1 MKALRLILI
10 LPALSL
16 VEGHAGCSS
25 APQPM
30 APAGDELF
38 RDDFSKFPVGMLS
51 APLGQLNPAVQEY
64 HWLEKRGVS
73 LDPWENSIIYLDPWS
88 AGEEDGR
95 PYLEMHLSASNRY
108 MESSLLSPCFVTG
121 DPEWRDCSVEALV
134 KPLSFDE
141 TAGLVFRYH
150 TNRHQY
156 IFVLEKGKQVRLA
169 VRQMVERAFCRVAV
183 KDLGIAE
190 FPYDTKTWYRL
201 RVENE
206 GPKIR
211 AFVDGKL
218 VISAESDE
226 IPSGKVGLIASCPA
240 RFADFRVSCTAK
252 EEIAARIRKR
262 AEEERALQAEN
273 PKPKLWKKFETPLF
287 GAGRN
292 VRFGDLDGDGVP
304 EMVIAQVVSKV
315 DTGNFVE
322 CSCLTAVTLDGKVL
336 WQIGKPDPRHGLL
349 TSDTPFQVHDI
360 DGKGKCD
367 VFLVKD
373 FKLQILDGMTGKVK
387 KWMWMPEVP
396 EAYKEKNSKFE
407 LKERPHELN
416 AGDSISFFD
425 LSGKGRRTE
434 ILLKDRYRFFWTYDK
449 DLKPLWQ
456 GGGRLGHFPYPW
468 DVDGDGRD
476 EVFIGYSMWTPDGK
490 QLWSND
496 VMLNDHA
503 DGVAVG
509 NFSGDP
515 KGETRVYAVGSDEGF
530 VVQDLKGNVLRH
542 QRVGHTQN
550 MTVAKLRP
558 DLPGLQIATINFWK
572 NPGILTVFD
581 PEGNLLTQ
589 AEPHHCGSLIL
600 PVNWR
605 GDGQEFL
612 LLSGDVKQGG
622 MLDGRLRRAV
632 LFPDDG
638 HPDLAAA
645 VMDLT
650 GDARDEIL
658 LWDQNRV
665 WIYTQD
671 RPCAGEK
678 VYAPQRNPTY
688 NESNYR
694 AQVSLP
700 RWK

>member
-1 MKALRLILI
+1 MKALRLC
-10 LPALSL
+10 L
-16 VEGHAGCSS
+16 VLLAGCAT
-25 APQPM
+25 APQSSM
-30 APAGDELF
+30 APSGDELF
-38 RDDFSKFPVGMLS
+38 RDDFSKFPIGMLS
-51 APLGQLNPAVQEY
+51 APLGLVNPAIQEY
-64 HWLEKRGVS
+64 HWLEKRGPS
-73 LDPWENSIIYLDPWS
+73 LDPWENAIIYLDPWTV
-88 AGEEDGR
+88 GEEDGR
-95 PYLEMHLSASNRY
+95 SYLEMHLSAANRY
-108 MESSLLSPCFVTG
+108 METSLLAPAFVTG
-121 DPEWRDCSVEALV
+121 DVEWRDCTVEALV
-134 KPLSFDE
+134 RPLSFDE
-141 TAGLVFRYH
+141 SAGLVFRYQ

-156 IFVLEKGKQVRLA
+156 VFLMEKGKGVRLG
-169 VRQMVERAFCRVAV
+169 VRQRIEPRFCRVGF
-183 KDLGIAE
+183 KDLGSAE
-190 FPYDTKTWYRL
+190 FAYDTKTWYRL
-201 RVENE
+201 KVEND

-211 AFVDGKL
+211 AYVDGKL
-218 VISAESDE
+218 LISAECDD
-226 IPSGKVGLIASCPA
+226 IPSGKVGVIAQSPA
-240 RFADFRVSCTAK
+240 RFTDFRVSSPSK

-262 AEEERALQAEN
+262 KDEERSLQEEN
-273 PKPKLWKKFETPLF
+273 PRPKLWKKFETPKF

-292 VRFGDLDGDGVP
+292 ARFGDLDGDGIP

-360 DGKGKCD
+360 DGDGKCE

-396 EAYKEKNSKFE
+396 EEYKAKNPRFE

-434 ILLKDRYRFFWTYDK
+434 ILLKDRYRFFWTYDAN
-449 DLKPLWQ
+449 LKPLWS
-456 GGGRLGHFPYPW
+456 GGGRLGHFPYAW
-468 DVDGDGRD
+468 DTDGDGKD
-476 EVFIGYSMWTPDGK
+476 EVFIGYAMWTPEGK
-490 QLWSND
+490 QLWTND

-503 DGVAVG
+503 DGLIVG
-509 NFSGDP
+509 NFTADP
-515 KGETRVYAVGSDEGF
+515 KAEPRVYAVGSDEGF
-530 VVQDLKGNVLRH
+530 VMFDLKGNVLQH

-558 DLPGLQIATINFWK
+558 DLAGLQIATINFWK

-581 PEGNLLTQ
+581 ADGNLLTQ
-589 AEPHHCGSLIL
+589 GEPHHCGSMIL

-622 MLDGRLRRAV
+622 MLDGKLRRAV
-632 LFPDDG
+632 MFPDDG
-638 HPDLAAA
+638 HPDLAAM
-645 VMDLT
+645 VLDVT
-650 GDARDEIL
+650 GDARDEII

-671 RPCAGEK
+671 RPFAGQK
-678 VYAPQRNPTY
+678 LYAPQRAPIY
-688 NESNYR
+688 NDSNYR
-694 AQVSLP
+694 AAVSIP

>member
-1 MKALRLILI
+1 MLGLFLAL
-10 LPALSL
+10 A
-16 VEGHAGCSS
+16 AGCTAS
-25 APQPM
+25 PQTPQSRPM

-38 RDDFSKFPVGMLS
+38 RDDFSRFPVGMLS

-64 HWLEKRGVS
+64 HWIEKRGVS
-73 LDPWENSIIYLDPWS
+73 LEPWENSIMYLDPWT
-88 AGEEDGR
+88 AGEEDGK
-95 PYLEMHLSASNRY
+95 PYVEMHLSAANRY
-108 MESSLLSPCFVTG
+108 METSLLAPAFVTG
-121 DPEWRDCSVEALV
+121 DPEWRDCTVEALV
-134 KPLSFDE
+134 RPLSFDE
-141 TAGLVFRYH
+141 TAGLVFRYR

-156 IFVLEKGKQVRLA
+156 IFVFEKGKQVKLA
-169 VRQMVERAFCRVAV
+169 VRGMIEKSFCRVAYR
-183 KDLGIAE
+183 DLGTAE
-190 FPYDTKTWYRL
+190 FAYDTRTWYRL

-211 AFVDGKL
+211 AYVDGKL
-218 VISAESDE
+218 LISAEDDE
-226 IPSGKVGLIASCPA
+226 IPSGKVGIIAQCPA
-240 RFADFRVSCTAK
+240 RFTDFRVSSPAK

-262 AEEERALQAEN
+262 TDEERSLQAEN
-273 PKPKLWKKFETPLF
+273 PRPKLWKKFETPKY

-304 EMVIAQVVSKV
+304 EMVFAQVVSKV

-336 WQIGKPDPRHGLL
+336 WQIGKPDNKHGLL
-349 TSDTPFQVHDI
+349 TSDTPFQVHDWDG
-360 DGKGKCD
+360 DGKAE
-367 VFLVKD
+367 VFLMKD
-373 FKLQILDGMTGKVK
+373 FKLQVLDGATGKVK
-387 KWMWMPEVP
+387 KWMWMPPVP
-396 EAYKEKNSKFE
+396 ESYKDKTKNLKYE

-434 ILLKDRYRFFWTYDK
+434 ILLKDRYRFFWVYDG
-449 DLKPLWQ
+449 DFKPLWE
-456 GGGRLGHFPYPW
+456 GYGRLGHFPYPA
-468 DVDGDGRD
+468 DTDGDGKD
-476 EVFIGYSMWTPDGK
+476 EVFIGYAMWTPDGK
-490 QLWSND
+490 QLWSQD
-496 VMLNDHA
+496 DKLNDHS
-503 DGVAVG
+503 DGLAVG

-515 KGETRVYAVGSDEGF
+515 KAEPRVYSVGSDEGF
-530 VVQDLKGNVLRH
+530 LMFDLKGNKLKH
-542 QRVGHTQN
+542 HRVGHTQN
-550 MTVAKLRP
+550 MTVAKLRS
-558 DLPGLQIATINFWK
+558 DVPGLQIATINFWK

-581 PEGNLLTQ
+581 AEGNILNQ
-589 AEPHHCGSLIL
+589 GEPHHCGSLIL

-622 MLDGRLRRAV
+622 MLDGKLRRAV
-632 LFPDDG
+632 MFPDDG

-645 VMDLT
+645 VMDVT
-650 GDARDEIL
+650 GDARDEVL
-658 LWDQNRV
+658 LWDKERV

-671 RPCAGEK
+671 RPFSGEK
-678 VYAPQRNPTY
+678 LYAPQRNPTY

>member
-1 MKALRLILI
+1 MKAQ
-10 LPALSL
+10 ALVL
-16 VEGHAGCSS
+16 VLLAGCTTASRS
-25 APQPM
+25 I

-38 RDDFSKFPVGMLS
+38 RDDFSKFPIGMLS
-51 APLGQLNPAVQEY
+51 APIGQLNPAVQEY
-64 HWLEKRGVS
+64 HWIEKRGVS
-73 LDPWENSIIYLDPWS
+73 LDPWENSIIYLDPWT

-95 PYLEMHLSASNRY
+95 PYLEMHLSAANRY
-108 MESSLLSPCFVTG
+108 METSLLSPAFVTG
-121 DPEWRDCSVEALV
+121 DPEWRDCTVEALV

-141 TAGLVFRYH
+141 TAGLVFRYR

-156 IFVLEKGKQVRLA
+156 IFVFDKGKEVRLA
-169 VRQMVERAFCRVAV
+169 VRGMIEKSFCRVAV
-183 KDLGIAE
+183 RDLGVAD

-206 GPKIR
+206 GSKIR
-211 AFVDGKL
+211 AFVDGRL
-218 VISAESDE
+218 LISAEDDE
-226 IPSGKVGLIASCPA
+226 IVSGKVGLIAACPA
-240 RFADFRVSCTAK
+240 RFADFRVTSPSKA
-252 EEIAARIRKR
+252 EIAARIRKR
-262 AEEERALQAEN
+262 ADEERAIQDQN
-273 PKPKLWKKFETPLF
+273 PRPKLWKTFETPLF

-292 VRFGDLDGDGVP
+292 VRFGDLDGDGIP

-336 WQIGKPDPRHGLL
+336 WQIGKPDPRHALL
-349 TSDTPFQVHDI
+349 TSDTPFQVHDL
-360 DGKGKCD
+360 DGNGKCD
-367 VFLVKD
+367 VILMKD
-373 FKLQILDGMTGKVK
+373 FKLQVLDGMTGKVK
-387 KWMWMPEVP
+387 RWMWMPPVP
-396 EAYKEKNSKFE
+396 EVYKDKAKIAKFE

-425 LSGKGRRTE
+425 LSGRGRRTD
-434 ILLKDRYRFFWTYDK
+434 ILLKDRYRYFWTYDRN
-449 DLKPLWQ
+449 LKPLWE
-456 GGGRLGHFPYPW
+456 GAGRLGHFPYPY
-468 DVDGDGRD
+468 DVSGDGRD
-476 EVFIGYSMWTPDGK
+476 EVFIGYARWTPDGK
-490 QLWSND
+490 LLWSND
-496 VMLNDHA
+496 ETLNDHA

-515 KGETRVYAVGSDEGF
+515 KGEVRVYAVGSDEGF
-530 VVQDLKGNVLRH
+530 VIQDLKGKILKH

-550 MTVAKLRP
+550 MTVAKLRS

-572 NPGILTVFD
+572 NPGILTIFD
-581 PEGNLLTQ
+581 TDGNILDQ

-622 MLDGRLRRAV
+622 MLDGKLRRAV
-632 LFPDDG
+632 MFPDDG

-645 VMDLT
+645 VMDVT

-671 RPCAGEK
+671 RPFAGDK
-678 VYAPQRNPTY
+678 IYAPQRNPLY

-694 AQVSLP
+694 AQVSIP